1 MATINQQPPN
11 IDFSLQLHPTPAS
24 MHDAHPLA
32 RLRLE
37 TAWANQMTWN
47 LAQVINYCFDT
58 SDLQGERIHRSQRW
72 QELWDQVQQWAT
84 ERPQAF
90 DPIWQGEAGDRGSP
104 FPEIW
109 FTTDWHSTYTILN
122 LATTTM
128 LTYLVV
134 VSFGFYHFA
143 CIMLLTYKP
152 GPKFAIRNPAS
163 LSDTNV
169 SVRGTRFQYTLTN
182 FGSKKF
188 LIMLESYVVPASAPH
203 RQFSS
208 QLQSAIQSSYGVR
221 WC

>member
-47 LAQVINYCFDT
+47 LAHVINYCFDT
-58 SDLQGERIHRSQRW
+58 SDLQGERNQRSRRW
-72 QELWDQVQQWAT
+72 QELWDQVQQWAN

-90 DPIWQGEAGDRGSP
+90 DPIWQGEAGARGR
-104 FPEIW
+104 FPQIW
-109 FTTDWHSTYTILN
+109 FTTDWHI
-122 LATTTM
+122 
-128 LTYLVV
+128 

-152 GPKFAIRNPAS
+152 GPKFAIRNTAS

-169 SVRGTRFQYTLTN
+169 SGR
-182 FGSKKF
+182 
-188 LIMLESYVVPASAPH
+188 
-203 RQFSS
+203 
-208 QLQSAIQSSYGVR
+208 
-221 WC
+221 